1 MVSLLTT
8 SDLRGMLHLTFQS
21 SLRSLH
27 TQKLPR
33 HLSKP
38 AAAFGENRRMSS
50 ALVPVC
56 ESIHEL
62 TTDTSFTI
70 HPF

>member
-27 TQKLPR
+27 TKTSEASLETGYT
-33 HLSKP
+33 
-38 AAAFGENRRMSS
+38 FGENKRMSS

-62 TTDTSFTI
+62 TTDTSFTTY
-70 HPF
+70 PF